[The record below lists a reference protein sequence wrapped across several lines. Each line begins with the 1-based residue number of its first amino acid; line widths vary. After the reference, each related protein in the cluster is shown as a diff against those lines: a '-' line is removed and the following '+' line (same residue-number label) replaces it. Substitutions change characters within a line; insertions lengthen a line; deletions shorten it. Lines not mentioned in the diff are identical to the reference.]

1 MLACVWHRRPAADR
15 LERLREEAAHVVD
28 AILGGPGAT
37 SPHARQRAFEGRA
50 DDAVVGSY
58 VEAVRRH
65 AHRMTT
71 DDVERLRR
79 SGLDDDA
86 IFELTVA
93 AAVGAANER
102 LRAGL
107 ALVGR
112 RP

>member
-1 MLACVWHRRPAADR
+1 M
-15 LERLREEAAHVVD
+15 VD
-28 AILGGPGAT
+28 AILGSRAAT
-37 SPHARQRAFEGRA
+37 SPHARHRAFQGDA

-58 VEAVRRH
+58 VDAVRRH
-65 AHRMTT
+65 AYRITAG
-71 DDVERLRR
+71 DVERLRR

-93 AAVGAANER
+93 AAVGAADEL

-107 ALVGR
+107 ANVGR